1 MPLPYQQAAYLKSYG
16 LARQLPKSDVPEIAF
31 AGRSNVGKSSLLNKL
46 FGRKNLARVS
56 SMPGKTVTINF
67 YQVGPVHFVD
77 LPGYGYAKVAKT
89 EKDRWSELME
99 HYFTSDRPV
108 ELVVQLIDLRHPPT
122 KQDLQMVNMLIDHG
136 FPFVVALTKADKL
149 NVTQRKQRLEA
160 LQQELPCADQIQM
173 VVTSTLTGEGM
184 DTLRG
189 LIDSLFEEEEESQGS
204 IEQER
209 K

>member
-1 MPLPYQQAAYLKSYG
+1 M
-16 LARQLPKSDVPEIAF
+16 
-31 AGRSNVGKSSLLNKL
+31 
-46 FGRKNLARVS
+46 
-56 SMPGKTVTINF
+56 
-67 YQVGPVHFVD
+67 GPVHFVD

-108 ELVVQLIDLRHPPT
+108 ELVVQLIDLRPSPHQTGLADGEHAHRPWLP
-122 KQDLQMVNMLIDHG
+122 LCG
-136 FPFVVALTKADKL
+136 WPLTKADKL

-184 DTLRG
+184 EHA
-189 LIDSLFEEEEESQGS
+189 I
-204 IEQER
+204 
-209 K
+209 

>member
-16 LARQLPKSDVPEIAF
+16 LARQLPHSDVPEIAF

-173 VVTSTLTGEGM
+173 VITSTLTGEGM
-184 DTLRG
+184 DTLRK
-189 LIDSLFEEEEESQGS
+189 LIDSLFEEEGQ
-204 IEQER
+204 
-209 K
+209 

>member
-16 LARQLPKSDVPEIAF
+16 LARQLPHSDAPEIAF

-189 LIDSLFEEEEESQGS
+189 LIDSLFEEEAQ
-204 IEQER
+204 
-209 K
+209 

>member
-16 LARQLPKSDVPEIAF
+16 LARQLPHSDVPEIAF

-99 HYFTSDRPV
+99 LYFTSDRPV

-189 LIDSLFEEEEESQGS
+189 LIDSLFEEEAQ
-204 IEQER
+204 
-209 K
+209 

>member
-1 MPLPYQQAAYLKSYG
+1 MPLPYQQATYLKSYG
-16 LARQLPKSDVPEIAF
+16 LARQLPHSDVPEIAF

-189 LIDSLFEEEEESQGS
+189 LIDSLFEEEGQ
-204 IEQER
+204 
-209 K
+209 

>member
-1 MPLPYQQAAYLKSYG
+1 M
-16 LARQLPKSDVPEIAF
+16 PEIAF

-189 LIDSLFEEEEESQGS
+189 LIDSLFEEEEESQES